1 MRLNPRLIET
11 ISTWVMVFGI
21 VALCQPWIFFLHL
34 YGVVIIIVGLVGFIV
49 FSHIPS
55 PEPRDEKRLVD
66 G

>member
-11 ISTWVMVFGI
+11 ISTWVMILGI
-21 VALCQPWIFFLHL
+21 IALCQPWSPFLHL
-34 YGVVIIIVGLVGFIV
+34 YGVLIIIVGLVGFIV

-55 PEPRDEKRLVD
+55 PQREERAERVD